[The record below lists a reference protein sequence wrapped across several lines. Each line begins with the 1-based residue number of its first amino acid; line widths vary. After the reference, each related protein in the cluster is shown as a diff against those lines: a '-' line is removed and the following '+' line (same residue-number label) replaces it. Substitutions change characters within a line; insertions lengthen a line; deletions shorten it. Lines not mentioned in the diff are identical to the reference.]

1 MAKLYF
7 YYGAMGACKS
17 ATAITTAYNY
27 VEAEIGNG
35 NAKERSRIL
44 RILKPAL
51 ETRDGDATIR
61 SRIGLEAECETI
73 ERFIEEFSV
82 EELGAL
88 PEEERRE
95 RFPFKVLIV
104 DEAQFCSR
112 EQIDYL
118 SDVVDFLDVPVICYG
133 LRADFQNRLFPG
145 SERLME
151 IADKLEELKTM
162 CWCGRKATCNAR
174 YDENGIVREGEQVLL
189 GANNN
194 YKALCRKHYKQGL
207 LFPPKSTKGEF

>member
-27 VEAEIGNG
+27 VEAELGNG
-35 NAKERSRIL
+35 NAKERQRIL
-44 RILKPAL
+44 KILKPAL
-51 ETRDGDATIR
+51 ETRDGEASIR
-61 SRIGLEAECETI
+61 SRIGLEAECEII
-73 ERFIEEFSV
+73 EQFMEDYSIKELMQLPIEKRKEQ
-82 EELGAL
+82 
-88 PEEERRE
+88 
-95 RFPFKVLIV
+95 FPYKVLIV
-104 DEAQFCSR
+104 DEAQFCTR

-118 SDVVDFLDVPVICYG
+118 SDVVDELDIPVICYG

-174 YDENGIVREGEQVLL
+174 YDKHGIVREGEQVLL
-189 GANNN
+189 GSNHN
-194 YKALCRKHYKQGL
+194 YKALCRKHYKLGM
-207 LFPPKSTKGEF
+207 LFPPANDEN